1 MTSCETL
8 SQENLPGSAP
18 SLGSPSF
25 SVPHIGLQRGKAG
38 GGKKQLLNSLVGWAG
53 DSEGKKLCQAEGQ
66 GGISEGVGCIRA
78 GLQKEIECVVG
89 QVQREYTTK

>member
-1 MTSCETL
+1 MKHYL
-8 SQENLPGSAP
+8 KKIYL
-18 SLGSPSF
+18 
-25 SVPHIGLQRGKAG
+25 VPHPPLALHHFLSLILDSKRGKAG

-66 GGISEGVGCIRA
+66 GGISEGVGCIHA